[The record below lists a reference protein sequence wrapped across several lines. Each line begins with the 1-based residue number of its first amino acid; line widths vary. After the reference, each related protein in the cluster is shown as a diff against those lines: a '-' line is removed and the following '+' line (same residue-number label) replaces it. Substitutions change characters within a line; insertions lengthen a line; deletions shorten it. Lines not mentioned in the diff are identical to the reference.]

1 MVLTVRE
8 QAASQE
14 LAAVIAESQ
23 ERVVKVYGAGGF
35 RELEAYQTGLLVSPE
50 GHVLTLLSYVLDTD
64 DVTVVLADGRRFDA
78 EYLGAD
84 PLTELAVLKLP
95 PLDAP
100 LPCFDFT
107 DLANAG
113 PGDPVLAV
121 SNLYGIATGDE
132 PVSVLQGVVTAVADL
147 DARRG
152 AARARYRG
160 QVYIVDAA
168 TNNPGA
174 AGGAVVDLQG
184 RLLGV
189 IGKELRS
196 RVTGTWL
203 NYALPAD
210 RAAASV
216 EAILTGQTADDAAL
230 LPPEQPLTTLNLG
243 FRLVPDVLPRT
254 PPYVDWVRP
263 GGPADAAGLKPDD
276 LVVFVQSSAV
286 NSCRDIAGR
295 LSELDQGAVVAVSLL
310 RGEELIQVELT
321 ADPPAEAQP

>member
-1 MVLTVRE
+1 MRT
-8 QAASQE
+8 QTAAKE

-23 ERVVKVYGAGGF
+23 QRVVKIYGAGGF
-35 RELEAYQTGLLVSPE
+35 RELEAYQTGLLVSPD
-50 GHVLTLLSYVLDTD
+50 GHVLTLMSYVLDTD
-64 DVTVVLADGRRFDA
+64 DVTAVLADGRRYEA
-78 EYLGAD
+78 EYVGAD
-84 PLTELAVLKLP
+84 PLTELALLKLP
-95 PLDAP
+95 PLDTP
-100 LPCFDFT
+100 LPCFD
-107 DLANAG
+107 LSAPASAS
-113 PGDPVLAV
+113 PGVPVLAV

-152 AARARYRG
+152 AAQARYRG

-174 AGGAVVDLQG
+174 GGGAVVDLED

-216 EAILTGQTADDAAL
+216 EAILTGQTSGDDALL
-230 LPPEQPLTTLNLG
+230 LPEDPLTTLDLG
-243 FRLVPDVLPRT
+243 LRLVPDVLPRT

-263 GGPADAAGLKPDD
+263 GGPADAAGLRPDD
-276 LVVFVQSSAV
+276 LVVFVQSAAV
-286 NSCRDIAGR
+286 NSCQDVAARLAEIDRD
-295 LSELDQGAVVAVSLL
+295 EVVALSLL
-310 RGEELIQVELT
+310 RGDELIQCEL
-321 ADPPAEAQP
+321 AAEPPAEDQP